1 MIVVPAETLL
11 DAAMGQGMG
20 LAKKIALKTA
30 DADQVK
36 KLSGPEALL
45 LFAEAIQL
53 HERAMHPKSKVKR
66 MAAVS
71 ACFSPSRS
79 PSDEWG
85 ASTWRSGSASCPSQ
99 STALWIDQVSRTSAS
114 LLTAVVEGG
123 GVFGQR
129 QIKICGI
136 DMRFIP
142 VDQRDIVSENADV
155 AAIVRVAV
163 NNTCV
168 DQ

>member
-53 HERAMHPKSKVKR
+53 HERAMPF
-66 MAAVS
+66 M
-71 ACFSPSRS
+71 
-79 PSDEWG
+79 
-85 ASTWRSGSASCPSQ
+85 
-99 STALWIDQVSRTSAS
+99 
-114 LLTAVVEGG
+114 
-123 GVFGQR
+123 
-129 QIKICGI
+129 
-136 DMRFIP
+136 
-142 VDQRDIVSENADV
+142 
-155 AAIVRVAV
+155 
-163 NNTCV
+163 
-168 DQ
+168 

>member
-11 DAAMGQGMG
+11 DAAMGQGLG

-79 PSDEWG
+79 PSD
-85 ASTWRSGSASCPSQ
+85 
-99 STALWIDQVSRTSAS
+99 
-114 LLTAVVEGG
+114 
-123 GVFGQR
+123 
-129 QIKICGI
+129 
-136 DMRFIP
+136 
-142 VDQRDIVSENADV
+142 
-155 AAIVRVAV
+155 
-163 NNTCV
+163 
-168 DQ
+168 